1 MFLKL
6 KITLITTL
14 LSATVCANS
23 FKENFRVVDMKEGW
37 FIGTAVGPQFYVG
50 EFDKLQSA
58 GHRISTAMEG
68 QFGKWITKSIA
79 ARIQGSCAHVTGG
92 NRSGK
97 KDAMNM
103 VNIHANCMVDIINV
117 IKNVNEERKFTV
129 LPFFGMGSSF
139 RPGSPA
145 YFSFDLGAQGVY
157 RASKHINLFAEIKGI
172 LLNEKMDGNTGGSR
186 GEGSAM
192 LTAGFNFN
200 F

>member
-1 MFLKL
+1 MFLKF

-23 FKENFRVVDMKEGW
+23 FKENFKLTDPKEGW

-50 EFDKLQSA
+50 EFDRLQSA

-68 QFGKWITKSIA
+68 HFGKWITKSVA

-92 NRSGK
+92 NKSKK

-103 VNIHANCMVDIINV
+103 VNIHADCMVDIINV
-117 IKNVNEERKFTV
+117 IKNVDEERKFT
-129 LPFFGMGSSF
+129 LMPFFGMGSSF
-139 RPGSPA
+139 RLGNQA

-157 RASKHINLFAEIKGI
+157 RASKHINLFAEIKGV
-172 LLNEKMDGNTGGSR
+172 LLNDKMDGNTGGFR
-186 GEGSAM
+186 YDGSAI
-192 LTAGFNFN
+192 LTAGFNFK